1 MGIRWWSGALND
13 QFMQTLAIE
22 YLRATAQRFPDRIAL
37 VEGDRRLTFAELWRR
52 GVGLA
57 VAMIGA
63 GAGENV
69 PVLLEIPK
77 SIEAVVA
84 LVAVQLSGNIYVPV
98 DVAAPAARRESLA
111 SVLGEHARLT
121 VVEGKFA
128 WNGSVLSLGEGLASD
143 EVPEAVGRRV
153 AARNSTDPLYVI
165 FTSGTTGVPKG
176 VTIANASVIDYIDWA
191 VRVYGVTEVDSIA
204 SQAPF
209 FFDNS
214 VLDLYLM
221 MARGATLHLLA
232 PTVLMFPATLV
243 EYLRD
248 QEITMLF
255 FVPSLLSNLASLDML
270 AQYSLPRL
278 NKILF
283 AGEVMPLPT
292 LKYLRK
298 HFPDALL
305 SNLYG
310 PTEITVDAIYW
321 VAGDAA
327 SLENLESVPLGLP
340 CENSAILFLDE
351 ENRVVTAP
359 DVQAEICV
367 GGVGVGLG
375 YWNNPEKTRD
385 VFIQHPGRMQY
396 RDIVYKTGDLG
407 YVSSR
412 DGLIYFNGRK
422 DHQIKHLGYRIELGE
437 IETALLKVPGVHQC
451 CVLYDSERK
460 EIIALH
466 SPVAGLD
473 ARKMQAALRGAL
485 PSYMIPRRFVVV
497 ETFPL
502 TANGKADRAALWTLY
517 QKTNHG

>member
-1 MGIRWWSGALND
+1 M
-13 QFMQTLAIE
+13 
-22 YLRATAQRFPDRIAL
+22 
-37 VEGDRRLTFAELWRR
+37 
-52 GVGLA
+52 
-57 VAMIGA
+57 
-63 GAGENV
+63 
-69 PVLLEIPK
+69 
-77 SIEAVVA
+77 
-84 LVAVQLSGNIYVPV
+84 
-98 DVAAPAARRESLA
+98 
-111 SVLGEHARLT
+111 
-121 VVEGKFA
+121 
-128 WNGSVLSLGEGLASD
+128 
-143 EVPEAVGRRV
+143 
-153 AARNSTDPLYVI
+153 
-165 FTSGTTGVPKG
+165 
-176 VTIANASVIDYIDWA
+176 
-191 VRVYGVTEVDSIA
+191 
-204 SQAPF
+204 
-209 FFDNS
+209 
-214 VLDLYLM
+214 
-221 MARGATLHLLA
+221 
-232 PTVLMFPATLV
+232 
-243 EYLRD
+243 
-248 QEITMLF
+248 
-255 FVPSLLSNLASLDML
+255 PSLLSNLASLDML

-298 HFPDALL
+298 HFPGALL

-321 VAGDAA
+321 VAGDAS
-327 SLENLESVPLGLP
+327 SLEQLESVPLGRA

-375 YWNNPEKTRD
+375 YWNNPEKTRE
-385 VFIQHPGRMQY
+385 VFIQNPVRPQY

-502 TANGKADRAALWTLY
+502 TANGKVDRAALWTLY